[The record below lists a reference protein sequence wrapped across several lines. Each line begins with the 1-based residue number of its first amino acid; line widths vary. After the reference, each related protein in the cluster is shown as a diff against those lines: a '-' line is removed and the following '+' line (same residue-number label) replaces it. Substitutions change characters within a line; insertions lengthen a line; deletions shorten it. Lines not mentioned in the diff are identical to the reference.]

1 MCRATETFT
10 CGERE
15 RDRHA
20 KGFIMKLSH
29 LVMAAKS
36 PQDNPSA
43 VPELILVPEIL
54 TSLNGRCELLVS
66 KKLL

>member
-1 MCRATETFT
+1 
-10 CGERE
+10 
-15 RDRHA
+15 
-20 KGFIMKLSH
+20 MKLSH
-29 LVMAAKS
+29 LVMVAKS

-43 VPELILVPEIL
+43 VPEFPGIL